1 MINHKRN
8 IFYILALSLSV
19 SGCELLGPELHKK
32 LPLEPVAEEDL
43 AKQTEEVFPELSNDG
58 ADEANADDMK
68 IEIFPGTGQSI
79 NQIPRA
85 KKSKP
90 SGKGEYSLN
99 FDEADLGEV
108 AKVILS
114 DILGENYILGP
125 KVAGKVTLQT
135 SKPLSRSELLPT
147 LDMLLDINNAAMV
160 YQDGVYQIK
169 NKASAVQS
177 SAFSTYSKYRKQ
189 VPAGYQVKVIP
200 VKNVAVEEIAE
211 IIKPLMQQKSILH
224 VDGSRNIM
232 LIAGTEAELD
242 RAMDMVNTFDV
253 DMMKGRSF
261 ALFPL
266 QNVDAVKISE
276 ELEQIF
282 NKKSSNSEF
291 GFFKFIAIERLNA
304 VLAITHQAKYLK
316 DMERWIIKLDRA
328 NTAGGGGVNVYRVQH
343 VDALELSNTLNEIFS
358 EGGKKD
364 KAASVAAGR
373 KTVEVTNKKKKQT
386 KTAKTRNKTGVATL
400 SDIGDVNIIADEV
413 NNALIIV
420 ASAQDYT
427 VVQQVIKQLD
437 VMPLQVLI
445 DATIIEVTLKDE
457 LKYGIKWFLSH
468 NNGGSNF
475 ANMGG
480 NFAGT
485 EDSEG
490 ENDGNFTPLF
500 ENIAKHAVGASTGG
514 IGYAFMSDSKD
525 IGAVLDAAAT
535 DNIANVISSPSIM
548 VLNNQEATIQVGK
561 EVPILKESLTNS
573 NSDSGNITNSI
584 EMRETGITLKVTPR
598 VNANGLVIMEIDQ
611 KADDVINT
619 TAEGIQSP
627 SFQQRQ
633 LKTKVAIQNGETIVL
648 GGLISEIDSFNKGG
662 IPLLHKLPLIGSLF
676 GQTDKKNNKT
686 ELVVLITPRVVK
698 TRQDARLITNE
709 FQRKLSGIYE
719 ENMDRVYKPVQTSGH
734 LQRKH
739 RNIPRIQ

>member
-1 MINHKRN
+1 MINRKRN
-8 IFYILALSLSV
+8 IYYILALSLSV

-32 LPLEPVAEEDL
+32 MPLGPVVQEDL
-43 AKQTEEVFPELSNDG
+43 AKQTDEVFPELSNDSTG
-58 ADEANADDMK
+58 DANAEDMK

-79 NQIPRA
+79 NQTPRA
-85 KKSKP
+85 KKSKAS

-114 DILGENYILGP
+114 DILGKNYILGP

-169 NKASAVQS
+169 NKAAAVQS
-177 SAFSTYSKYRKQ
+177 SAFSTYSKYSKQ

-276 ELEQIF
+276 ELEQVF
-282 NKKSSNSEF
+282 NKKSAKSES

-316 DMERWIIKLDRA
+316 DMERWVLRLDRA
-328 NTAGGGGVNVYRVQH
+328 NTSGGGGVIVYRVQH
-343 VDALELSNTLNEIFS
+343 VDALELSNTLNDIFNES
-358 EGGKKD
+358 GKKD

-373 KTVEVTNKKKKQT
+373 KTVEVTNKKKKDT
-386 KTAKTRNKTGVATL
+386 KTTKTRKKTGTATL
-400 SDIGDVNIIADEV
+400 SDVGEVKIIADEI
-413 NNALIIV
+413 NNSLVIV

-427 VVQQVIKQLD
+427 VMQRVIKKLD

-445 DATIIEVTLKDE
+445 DVTIVDVSLTDNLQ
-457 LKYGIKWFLSH
+457 YGIKWFFEH
-468 NNGGSNF
+468 NNGQGAGNS
-475 ANMGG
+475 GG
-480 NFAGT
+480 ILDSTAASLALAG
-485 EDSEG
+485 
-490 ENDGNFTPLF
+490 
-500 ENIAKHAVGASTGG
+500 ATGG
-514 IGYAFMSDSKD
+514 LSKLAGFGYGFVSKSGD
-525 IGAVLDAAAT
+525 IKAMLTAEAEKN
-535 DNIANVISSPSIM
+535 NINVISSPSIM
-548 VLNNQEATIQVGK
+548 VLNNQEATIEVAK
-561 EVPILKESLTNS
+561 EVTLRGSEITPQTGGVGEDNALTVQ
-573 NSDSGNITNSI
+573 TNF
-584 EMRETGITLKVTPR
+584 EQRKVGVKVVVTPR
-598 VNANGLVIMEIDQ
+598 VNANGLVIMKVEQKVEDFGTGQTNGNPDILTREI
-611 KADDVINT
+611 
-619 TAEGIQSP
+619 S
-627 SFQQRQ
+627 S
-633 LKTKVAIQNGETIVL
+633 KVAIKDGETIIL
-648 GGLISEIDSFNKGG
+648 GGLINEKNTFEKSG
-662 IPLLHKLPLIGSLF
+662 IPLLHNIPLIGPLF
-676 GQTDKKNNKT
+676 GNTTKKNIKT
-686 ELVVLITPRVVK
+686 ELVVLITPRVVN
-698 TRQDARLITNE
+698 TYQDARSITNE
-709 FQRKLSGIYE
+709 FKRKLSGIYE
-719 ENMDRVYKPVQTSGH
+719 DDMDRVYEPAKPVGYQ
-734 LQRKH
+734 QRKH
-739 RNIPRIQ
+739 RNIPRIK

>member
-1 MINHKRN
+1 MINHKLN
-8 IFYILALSLSV
+8 ISYILALSLSV

-32 LPLEPVAEEDL
+32 LPLEPVTQEDL
-43 AKQTEEVFPELSNDG
+43 SNKPDKVFPELSNDG
-58 ADEANADDMK
+58 AGDSNAQNMK

-79 NQIPRA
+79 NQTPRA
-85 KKSKP
+85 KKSK
-90 SGKGEYSLN
+90 SAGKGEYSLN

-169 NKASAVQS
+169 NKAAAVQS
-177 SAFSTYSKYRKQ
+177 SAFSTYNKYRKQ

-224 VDGSRNIM
+224 VDSSRNIM

-343 VDALELSNTLNEIFS
+343 VDALELSTTLNEIFNGS
-358 EGGKKD
+358 GKKD
-364 KAASVAAGR
+364 RAASVAAGK
-373 KTVEVTNKKKKQT
+373 KTVQVTNKKKKT
-386 KTAKTRNKTGVATL
+386 NTAKKTSFRKKPGTATL
-400 SDIGDVNIIADEV
+400 SDIGEVSIIADEA

-445 DATIIEVTLKDE
+445 DVTIVDVTLTDE
-457 LKYGIKWFLSH
+457 LQYGIRWFFEH
-468 NNGGSNF
+468 
-475 ANMGG
+475 
-480 NFAGT
+480 
-485 EDSEG
+485 
-490 ENDGNFTPLF
+490 NDGQ
-500 ENIAKHAVGASTGG
+500 GAGNSGGILGETAASLALAGATGG
-514 IGYAFMSDSKD
+514 LSKVAGFGYGFVSKSGD
-525 IGAVLDAAAT
+525 IKAVLNAEAAK
-535 DNIANVISSPSIM
+535 NNVNVISSPSIM
-548 VLNNQEATIQVGK
+548 VLNNQEANIEVAQEVTLRGSEITPQTGGVGK
-561 EVPILKESLTNS
+561 DNELTVQ
-573 NSDSGNITNSI
+573 TNF
-584 EMRETGITLKVTPR
+584 EQRKVGVLVKVKPR
-598 VNANGLVIMEIDQ
+598 VNANGLVIMEIHQ
-611 KADDVINT
+611 KVDDFGTGSTNGNPDILT
-619 TAEGIQSP
+619 RELTS
-627 SFQQRQ
+627 
-633 LKTKVAIQNGETIVL
+633 KVAIKDGETIIL
-648 GGLISEIDSFNKGG
+648 GGLINEKNIFEKGG
-662 IPLLHKLPLIGSLF
+662 IPFLHKIPLIGPLF
-676 GQTDKKNNKT
+676 GNTTKKNNKT
-686 ELVVLITPRVVK
+686 ELVVLITPRVVN
-698 TRQDARLITNE
+698 TYQDARLITNE

-719 ENMDRVYKPVQTSGH
+719 KEMGKVFQPLETTGH

-739 RNIPRIQ
+739 RNIPRIK